1 MLFAKEPHEHGKR
14 AGFPATRLKT
24 AEPLY
29 TVQMH
34 ETPQH
39 L

>member
-1 MLFAKEPHEHGKR
+1 MLLAKEPYEHSKR
-14 AGFPATRLKT
+14 AGFPATCLKT
-24 AEPLY
+24 AEPLQ

-34 ETPQH
+34 ETSQN

>member
-1 MLFAKEPHEHGKR
+1 MLLAKEPHKHSKR

-24 AEPLY
+24 AEPLSS
-29 TVQMH
+29 VQMH